1 MDGQKNWGKCR
12 FSQRIS
18 CLAFSSFRWGK
29 PMRGIPL
36 SLKDRKA
43 GLGLYG
49 VDLVRLIWFFFP
61 RVTFLNE
68 QLHKWICAT
77 LLISLREG
85 SCFGVGCVHLHVGV
99 NVKITA
105 ICTGTIY
112 RESRCIPTKN
122 NALMSVFLSD
132 GTYHSAEEYILLYV
146 QYQQFSHIQVTIRLL
161 CADWHGLLVI
171 VVAQT
176 LWNLSPSITEHE
188 ISGE

>member
-49 VDLVRLIWFFFP
+49 VDLVRLIWFFFQ

-68 QLHKWICAT
+68 QLNKRICAT

-85 SCFGVGCVHLHVGV
+85 SCFGVGYVHLHVGV

-112 RESRCIPTKN
+112 RESRCIPTKKIMHWCRVFFWVTAPIIQQKNTFCCMCSIN
-122 NALMSVFLSD
+122 NFQTFKSRSCCCVQTDMGCLWSCSLKLC
-132 GTYHSAEEYILLYV
+132 EICLL
-146 QYQQFSHIQVTIRLL
+146 L
-161 CADWHGLLVI
+161 
-171 VVAQT
+171 
-176 LWNLSPSITEHE
+176 
-188 ISGE
+188 

>member
-18 CLAFSSFRWGK
+18 CLAFSSFRWSK

-36 SLKDRKA
+36 SLKDTKA

-112 RESRCIPTKN
+112 RESRCIPTKKIMHWRVFFWVTAPIIQQKNTFCCMCSIN
-122 NALMSVFLSD
+122 NFHTFKSRSFCCVQTDMGCLWPCSLKLS
-132 GTYHSAEEYILLYV
+132 EICLL
-146 QYQQFSHIQVTIRLL
+146 L
-161 CADWHGLLVI
+161 
-171 VVAQT
+171 
-176 LWNLSPSITEHE
+176 
-188 ISGE
+188 